1 MATSTTKLG
10 LTKPD
15 FVDVVDVS
23 ELNTNADAIDAAV
36 GATIV
41 TSATRP
47 ASPWAGQII
56 YETDTESTFVW
67 TGSAWIASGG
77 GASVTVATTA
87 PAGPD
92 EGDLWLNSTEA
103 KMYVYYDDGT
113 SAQWVAAVGGTVP
126 QQGKILQV
134 VSTTKTDTFSASLA
148 AGAFAAIT
156 GLTATITP
164 SSIDSKILVF
174 VSVNGAGTDG
184 TPRPMAQF
192 RFTRGG
198 TVIGVG
204 DAAGSRSLVS
214 NGSRHSTGAGSD
226 VLSSSQT
233 FLDSP
238 STTSATTYGVDIGQ
252 LFFGATSTIYVNRSA
267 SDTDNVYNSRYASS
281 ITLMEVAD

>member
-47 ASPWAGQII
+47 ASPWTGQII

-77 GASVTVATTA
+77 GASVTVSETA

-126 QQGKILQV
+126 QQGKIIDVKSVL
-134 VSTTKTDTFSASLA
+134 KTGTFSAPVAGGGNVAVTDLSITHALTNSANKLIISAFFGAAASSNGYGRTALA
-148 AGAFAAIT
+148 
-156 GLTATITP
+156 LH
-164 SSIDSKILVF
+164 
-174 VSVNGAGTDG
+174 DG
-184 TPRPMAQF
+184 SAL
-192 RFTRGG
+192 
-198 TVIGVG
+198 IAVG
-204 DAAGSRSLVS
+204 DSPGSRSAVTSGGVVS
-214 NGSRHSTGAGSD
+214 GSTGGYMVSTPAVTLVHSPGD
-226 VLSSSQT
+226 TSSR
-233 FLDSP
+233 
-238 STTSATTYGVDIGQ
+238 TYTVRAVNVET
-252 LFFGATSTIYVNRSA
+252 ATSTVYVNRTA
-267 SDTDNVYNSRYASS
+267 DDTDNAVRVRAVSGFV
-281 ITLMEVAD
+281 IQEVAA

>member
-87 PAGPD
+87 PVGPD

-126 QQGKILQV
+126 SQGKIIAVKDALFTGTQTASV
-134 VSTTKTDTFSASLA
+134 AASGNVAVTDLSITHTLANSANKLIISAYL
-148 AGAFAAIT
+148 GSVGHSQNFGQT
-156 GLTATITP
+156 GLGVA
-164 SSIDSKILVF
+164 D
-174 VSVNGAGTDG
+174 DG
-184 TPRPMAQF
+184 TL
-192 RFTRGG
+192 
-198 TVIGVG
+198 IGIG
-204 DAAGSRSLVS
+204 DTAGSRTRVGAAGHV
-214 NGSRHSTGAGSD
+214 GSAQGFVR
-226 VLSSSQT
+226 LSSALSFVYEPGDTASHTYTVRAINVRQT
-233 FLDSP
+233 TETLYINR
-238 STTSATTYGVDIGQ
+238 TATDTDEGN
-252 LFFGATSTIYVNRSA
+252 VNRS
-267 SDTDNVYNSRYASS
+267 SS
-281 ITLMEVAD
+281 AFIIQEVSV

>member
-77 GASVTVATTA
+77 GASVTVSETA
-87 PAGPD
+87 PAGAD

-113 SAQWVAAVGGTVP
+113 SEQWVAAVGGTVP

-134 VSTTKTDTFSASLA
+134 VNFSTTTTTSTTSTSYVNTA
-148 AGAFAAIT
+148 
-156 GLTATITP
+156 LTSSITP
-164 SSIDSKILVF
+164 NFATSKILIF
-174 VSVNGAGTDG
+174 ATAARLRSQSSSVEANVRLYRGDVTGTDL
-184 TPRPMAQF
+184 TPSE
-192 RFTRGG
+192 
-198 TVIGVG
+198 
-204 DAAGSRSLVS
+204 AGSVYSVTNDTRAPFSIVFEDSPATTSSVTYTIGLRSLNPNTTEV
-214 NGSRHSTGAGSD
+214 
-226 VLSSSQT
+226 SQT
-233 FLDSP
+233 QSM
-238 STTSATTYGVDIGQ
+238 V
-252 LFFGATSTIYVNRSA
+252 
-267 SDTDNVYNSRYASS
+267 
-281 ITLMEVAD
+281 LMEVAG